1 MTDNATPKTRPTY
14 SRPIRYPAALPRTM
28 TTTEQRAAVEEAAS
42 RDDVGMGVI
51 IRDLVGDGLVLHAAY
66 ANDPSLRGAVHRMA
80 ADAGVSEAEAVATML
95 DFAVRESRR
104 RMERNARLAHEIGA
118 GLGEMGYMVDGV
130 EIGGVSLS
138 ADGF

>member
-28 TTTEQRAAVEEAAS
+28 TTTEQRAAVEEAAG

-66 ANDPSLRGAVHRMA
+66 TNDPSLRGAVHRMA

-104 RMERNARLAHEIGA
+104 RMERNARIAIGVGEGLSEIGFEVDAIDVNGA
-118 GLGEMGYMVDGV
+118 GFHFE
-130 EIGGVSLS
+130 S
-138 ADGF
+138 